1 MADGQLDPANLT
13 EVPTPGTPEYDAVE
27 EALTDIWMANSL
39 CITFLV
45 LNSIAFAC
53 AVFAAPVVARG
64 FEAQHID
71 MPGLLSTAVHVAM
84 GLRAIWPVTL
94 GLYLGSQLAAVVVQL
109 VWPARKKK
117 IRLFFWASLVPAVV
131 TLYCCLASLFAAF

>member
-1 MADGQLDPANLT
+1 MASEEIDPTQMT
-13 EVPTPGTPEYDAVE
+13 EVPKAGTPEYDAVE

-64 FEAQHID
+64 FAAQGID
-71 MPGLLSTAVHVAM
+71 MPGLLATAVNLAM
-84 GLRAIWPVTL
+84 WLRAIWPVTL

-109 VWPARKKK
+109 AWPARKKK
-117 IRLFFWASLVPAVV
+117 IRLFFWASLIPAAV
-131 TLYCCLASLFAAF
+131 TLYCCLAALLAAF